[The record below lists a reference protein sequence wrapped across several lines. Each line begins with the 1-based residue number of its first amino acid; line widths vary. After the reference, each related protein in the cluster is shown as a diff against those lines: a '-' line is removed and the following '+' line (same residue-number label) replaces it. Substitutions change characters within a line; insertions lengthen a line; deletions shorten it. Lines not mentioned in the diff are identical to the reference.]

1 VIRVAIIDDEP
12 LARRGLAARLAA
24 HADLQLVGDYADAA
38 AAAEG
43 LSRYP
48 ADLVLL
54 DVQMP
59 GMSGLDLL
67 RSLDGARPP
76 LAILFTAHA
85 HYAVD
90 AFALDVVDY
99 LLKPLDDARLDA
111 ALRRAR
117 QRLQALPPPPGPDAA
132 APAAAWARCFE
143 VRVGRCTRLVRV
155 EELEWLQAE
164 GDYIALHT
172 RGGSHLLR
180 QTLARMQE
188 QLDPALFLR
197 VHRSSI
203 VRLDAVA
210 ELRALSNRD
219 ALLRLHSGTLVRAS
233 RGYVDALR
241 ARLRGTG

>member
-1 VIRVAIIDDEP
+1 MIRVAIIDDEP

-24 HADLQLVGDYADAA
+24 HPDLQLVGDYADAA

-67 RSLDGARPP
+67 RSLAGARPP

-117 QRLQALPPPPGPDAA
+117 QRLRALAAPPAAEA
-132 APAAAWARCFE
+132 APAAWVRSFE

-164 GDYIALHT
+164 GDYVALHT
-172 RGGSHLLR
+172 RSGSHLLR

>member
-1 VIRVAIIDDEP
+1 MRVAIIDDEP

-24 HADLQLVGDYADAA
+24 HADMQVVGDYADAA

-43 LSRYP
+43 LSRHP

-67 RSLDGARPP
+67 RSLAGARPP

-85 HYAVD
+85 HYAVE
-90 AFALDVVDY
+90 AFALEAVDY

-117 QRLQALPPPPGPDAA
+117 QRLRALAPPPGPDATF
-132 APAAAWARCFE
+132 APAAWARCFE

-164 GDYIALHT
+164 GDYVALHT
-172 RGGSHLLR
+172 GSGSHLLR

-203 VRLDAVA
+203 VRLEAVA

-219 ALLRLHSGTLVRAS
+219 ALLRLHGGTLVRAS

-241 ARLRGTG
+241 ARLRGTGR